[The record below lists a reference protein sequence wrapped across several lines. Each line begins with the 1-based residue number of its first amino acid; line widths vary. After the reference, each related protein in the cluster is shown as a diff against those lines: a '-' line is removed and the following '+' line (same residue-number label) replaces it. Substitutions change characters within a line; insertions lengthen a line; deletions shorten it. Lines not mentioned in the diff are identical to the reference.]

1 MVQAAEKAFCG
12 DHSLQTIALPPR
24 RTSKPDCH
32 VFYLRKRTEKAA
44 DKRRCNGSYVR
55 AAAGAEKI
63 YTDTFTSTKM
73 DRPEWDKLR
82 RGDVLIVTRL
92 DRPGFP

>member
-12 DHSLQTIALPPR
+12 DHSLQTIALLPR

-73 DRPEWDKLR
+73 DRPEWDKLQ

-92 DRPGFP
+92 DRPRFP